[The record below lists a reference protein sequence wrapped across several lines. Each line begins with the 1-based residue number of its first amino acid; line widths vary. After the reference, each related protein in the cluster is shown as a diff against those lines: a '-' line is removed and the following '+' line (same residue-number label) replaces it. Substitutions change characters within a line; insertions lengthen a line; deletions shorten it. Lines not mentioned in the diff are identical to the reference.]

1 MGSSGRLRRT
11 RGGGVLPDLSPFA
24 LLVVEGSET
33 VTVVPPTAAAA
44 ASAIGSEAATTAV
57 VDNNGAVTG
66 IAVLVN
72 DGVADGED
80 ACTTDVAECAT
91 LEWEED
97 SGLSGDIPPTTIAPI
112 PEYAPRSARCC

>member
-1 MGSSGRLRRT
+1 M
-11 RGGGVLPDLSPFA
+11 
-24 LLVVEGSET
+24 EGSET
-33 VTVVPPTAAAA
+33 VTVVPPTAAA
-44 ASAIGSEAATTAV
+44 SAIGSEVATTAV